1 MGRQG
6 SWKCT
11 EVRASGMLT
20 RTSKV
25 ANLGLKQAR
34 PERCEHG
41 DPELDRQQVPGENRA
56 EEVEGEVTVISRED
70 FRIHTRFRVGPHQGF
85 ILSLAN
91 DMLSCHLME
100 MKYKL

>member
-1 MGRQG
+1 MAWLRMGRQG

-41 DPELDRQQVPGENRA
+41 DPELTD
-56 EEVEGEVTVISRED
+56 SRL
-70 FRIHTRFRVGPHQGF
+70 QGKTE
-85 ILSLAN
+85 LKRWKEKSL
-91 DMLSCHLME
+91 
-100 MKYKL
+100 

>member
-1 MGRQG
+1 
-6 SWKCT
+6 
-11 EVRASGMLT
+11 MLT

-41 DPELDRQQVPGENRA
+41 DPELDRQQVPRENRA

-70 FRIHTRFRVGPHQGF
+70 FRIHTRFRVGPVHIRVSSSRWPITCF
-85 ILSLAN
+85 HAI
-91 DMLSCHLME
+91 
-100 MKYKL
+100 